1 MAKKIVQH
9 AKVTLEKNTLVEK
22 GGAWLL
28 EITII
33 DEGAS
38 TPAYSTTTAW
48 SNASAAKRWVKKII
62 VENTPRK
69 SIKLIVRKQDTNNKP
84 ISLIGDMSYRVGI

>member
-1 MAKKIVQH
+1 MAKKITQQV
-9 AKVTLEKNTLVEK
+9 KITLEKNTLVEK

-33 DEGAS
+33 DEGS
-38 TPAYSTTTAW
+38 NTPAYNTTTAW
-48 SNASAAKRWVKKII
+48 SNASAAERWVKKVI

-69 SIKLIVRKQDTNNKP
+69 SIKLIVTKQDTNNKP
-84 ISLIGDMSYRVGI
+84 ISLIGDMTYRVSI